1 MWSPSHAETLCYMQA
16 PTGMMPGPTRYAIS
30 RIHNVASSF
39 DLFFTPDLIQLI
51 LQMTNLYGR
60 HSVSGWSDVDAQ
72 EIRAYMRLL
81 ILTAPLTSSTRRR
94 GVCWL
99 CRGMKKRSSTTK
111 CAFVGNT
118 RSQAAG
124 PHTSYIQCLDIS
136 VYIFHIL
143 FVFHMFY
150 FGFCCLNFQ
159 SCCSFHNKSSY

>member
-16 PTGMMPGPTRYAIS
+16 PTGMMPGPMGDAIS

-99 CRGMKKRSSTTK
+99 CRGLKKRSSTTK

-124 PHTSYIQCLDIS
+124 PHTHTHTHTHTHFETSFLSRRRRRNNNFDIS
-136 VYIFHIL
+136 TAAVN
-143 FVFHMFY
+143 FY
-150 FGFCCLNFQ
+150 FI
-159 SCCSFHNKSSY
+159 